1 MSESAGIEKES
12 QTLSTKP
19 AGEIKTSTESEDS
32 RKKSFDLG
40 PAMELVK
47 NIGVVIGG
55 LGSLAVLLFWIG
67 KAIIVARLRAYNLY
81 GLVHY
86 TDEYVTEAGYQFLH
100 DIFTFFQRP
109 ELILLFILATALLI
123 MLIPVGPFSPRETGP
138 ISKENIRKNPF
149 VVLEWI
155 RNKRLH
161 YLLFLAMA
169 ISASTFL
176 TGQWGVRNLSSLIM
190 TQERL
195 LYETSDTTKQGHLF
209 FIPREKGSPNEFQRR
224 FNETLTMSEVPTT
237 AWLERSLREFYF
249 KIDPGIPN
257 DIGLAALI
265 ERFQKDFDIKET
277 SGFDLTDKGV
287 ENSETYKKLRSI
299 RLSDKLNDKLYTTI
313 DPVLRDVRELLSA
326 HLKSEEDVSS
336 FLVIPAN
343 YEVANNSLA
352 RIKLLVTNILASYQP
367 KNEEAVE
374 VMAKLSK
381 IKPIH
386 FGSVLLIYTFWIL
399 IGLLVYLIINTLRI
413 LKFRQWE
420 MGYFFI
426 VLSLFLI
433 IAIALPT
440 AYGRY
445 KFEFSIQK
453 LNEVIFASETKGD
466 RETNPVQDKLNELS
480 KSATLYILGP
490 TKGKEVIVGAIRG
503 KKEAGITTPEI
514 IVLERD
520 TCKYMSLEPV
530 QLEDIPEIIKMLRYG
545 KSSGK
550 TTY

>member
-1 MSESAGIEKES
+1 
-12 QTLSTKP
+12 
-19 AGEIKTSTESEDS
+19 
-32 RKKSFDLG
+32 
-40 PAMELVK
+40 
-47 NIGVVIGG
+47 
-55 LGSLAVLLFWIG
+55 
-67 KAIIVARLRAYNLY
+67 
-81 GLVHY
+81 
-86 TDEYVTEAGYQFLH
+86 
-100 DIFTFFQRP
+100 
-109 ELILLFILATALLI
+109 
-123 MLIPVGPFSPRETGP
+123 
-138 ISKENIRKNPF
+138 
-149 VVLEWI
+149 
-155 RNKRLH
+155 
-161 YLLFLAMA
+161 
-169 ISASTFL
+169 
-176 TGQWGVRNLSSLIM
+176 
-190 TQERL
+190 
-195 LYETSDTTKQGHLF
+195 
-209 FIPREKGSPNEFQRR
+209 
-224 FNETLTMSEVPTT
+224 MSEVPTT
-237 AWLERSLREFYF
+237 AWLERSLREFYV

-466 RETNPVQDKLNELS
+466 GETNPVQDKLNELS

-520 TCKYMSLEPV
+520 TCKYMSVEPV